1 MLKRE
6 LLKLLEDVPDDAP
19 INIINDYE
27 EMDNTSYDILQV
39 ITTKSVN
46 YDICRNN
53 FNENEKRKSVETFV
67 YLLKEVD
74 QENGRQVVNEQT
86 STGNTRRQ
94 RGF

>member
-46 YDICRNN
+46 YDICKND
-53 FNENEKRKSVETFV
+53 FDEKEKRKSIETFV

-74 QENGRQVVNEQT
+74 
-86 STGNTRRQ
+86 
-94 RGF
+94 

>member
-19 INIINDYE
+19 INIINEYE

-46 YDICRNN
+46 YYICKNE

-74 QENGRQVVNEQT
+74 
-86 STGNTRRQ
+86 
-94 RGF
+94 

>member
-27 EMDNTSYDILQV
+27 EMDNTGYDILQV

-46 YDICRNN
+46 YDISKNN

-74 QENGRQVVNEQT
+74 
-86 STGNTRRQ
+86 
-94 RGF
+94 

>member
-6 LLKLLEDVPDDAP
+6 LLKLLEDVPDDAV
-19 INIINDYE
+19 ISIINEYD
-27 EMDNTSYDILQV
+27 EMDNTGYDILQV

-46 YDICRNN
+46 YDICKND
-53 FNENEKRKSVETFV
+53 FNENEKRKSVVTFV

-74 QENGRQVVNEQT
+74 YGNGRQVVNEQT

>member
-46 YDICRNN
+46 NEICRNN

-74 QENGRQVVNEQT
+74 
-86 STGNTRRQ
+86 
-94 RGF
+94 

>member
-19 INIINDYE
+19 ISVINEYDE
-27 EMDNTSYDILQV
+27 IETTGYDILEV

-46 YDICRNN
+46 YDICKNN

-74 QENGRQVVNEQT
+74 
-86 STGNTRRQ
+86 
-94 RGF
+94 

>member
-27 EMDNTSYDILQV
+27 EMDNTGYDILQV

-46 YDICRNN
+46 YDICKND
-53 FNENEKRKSVETFV
+53 FDEKEKRKSIETFV

-74 QENGRQVVNEQT
+74 
-86 STGNTRRQ
+86 
-94 RGF
+94 

>member
-19 INIINDYE
+19 ISIINEYDE
-27 EMDNTSYDILQV
+27 IETTGYDILEV
-39 ITTKSVN
+39 ITTKGVN
-46 YDICRNN
+46 YDICKNN

-74 QENGRQVVNEQT
+74 
-86 STGNTRRQ
+86 
-94 RGF
+94 

>member
-19 INIINDYE
+19 ISIINEYDE
-27 EMDNTSYDILQV
+27 IETTGYDILEV

-46 YDICRNN
+46 YDICKND
-53 FNENEKRKSVETFV
+53 FYENEKRKSVVTYV

-74 QENGRQVVNEQT
+74 
-86 STGNTRRQ
+86 
-94 RGF
+94 

>member
-19 INIINDYE
+19 ISIINEYDE
-27 EMDNTSYDILQV
+27 IETTGYDILEV

-74 QENGRQVVNEQT
+74 
-86 STGNTRRQ
+86 
-94 RGF
+94 